1 MRVVGWRLDLDPVLV
16 VRSEMRQSFQIPYDL
31 REFMREVSDQLDSG
45 ADRSSLVGPDAL
57 QTECARGGRIE
68 DSDQYEFTYFAA
80 DGHGRWQIVVGEQQ
94 IHDIAHGQ
102 LFEIEA
108 DQLDTNTRT
117 SRGEALIV
125 WGEYDEDALR
135 VRSLFDLGI
144 VLDALHSMAQLEPCT
159 LRMWSVTDDQ
169 ALVVINGD
177 ECAIFVVASGDG
189 YGTSIGDPT
198 RSDQFDIVDHDAGA
212 MTVFGRDCIP
222 WRVGRLAL
230 IQFAEDGKLGG
241 EVILEGSISSQL
253 LMFGDFDRQAELESR
268 HAPTA
273 DPAMSSVAMK
283 SPNAAWAKRLLDSLL
298 DLQLIEIDTS
308 IRDAVTARLSI
319 LLTQLG
325 TEAQD
330 SPEAA
335 HSLQRSLAKLRGV
348 GALFA
353 TAGDLQISL
362 RRTQD
367 APTMP
372 VDVPLS

>member
-1 MRVVGWRLDLDPVLV
+1 MRHSLK
-16 VRSEMRQSFQIPYDL
+16 IPYDF
-31 REFMREVSDQLDSG
+31 REFMREVSDHLDSG
-45 ADRSSLVGPDAL
+45 ADRSALVGPDAL
-57 QTECARGGRIE
+57 EHECGRGGRIE
-68 DSDQYEFTYFAA
+68 DSDSYQFTYFTA
-80 DGHGRWQIVVGEQQ
+80 DGHGRWLITLDEHQ

-102 LFEIEA
+102 LHDIEA

-144 VLDALHSMAQLEPCT
+144 VLDALHAISEHEPCA

-169 ALVVINGD
+169 AFAVINGQ
-177 ECAIFVVASGDG
+177 ECAIFVVASNDG
-189 YGTSIGDPT
+189 YGTSVGDPT
-198 RSDQFDIVDHDAGA
+198 RSDQFDIFDHDAGA

-222 WRVGRLAL
+222 WRIARLAL
-230 IQFAEDGKLGG
+230 IQFAEDGRLGA

-268 HAPTA
+268 RPPTA
-273 DPAMSSVAMK
+273 DPAMSSVALK
-283 SPNAAWAKRLLDSLL
+283 SPHAGWAKRLLDSLIEM
-298 DLQLIEIDTS
+298 QLIEIDTS
-308 IRDAVTARLSI
+308 IRDAITARLSI

-325 TEAQD
+325 SEAQD

-335 HSLQRSLAKLRGV
+335 QSLERSLGKLRGV

-353 TAGDLQISL
+353 TAGDLQIAL

-367 APTMP
+367 PPTRP
-372 VDVPLS
+372 IDVPLS